1 MLLPLIGG
9 LIWSAL
15 WMIYVFLILKIFP
28 HMMLHEY
35 PKDIQEASTLK
46 KPSKKQEKA
55 SKLFGAAG
63 GLIIFGVLIAFGLLR
78 FIIWR

>member
-1 MLLPLIGG
+1 
-9 LIWSAL
+9 
-15 WMIYVFLILKIFP
+15 
-28 HMMLHEY
+28 MLHEY